1 MTSVSNSSF
10 VFALWSPNIRDV
22 FDMLFQFKNCTSTL
36 KECWGPLLLI
46 ILMENFSY
54 VDVPNFIKYTG
65 NSCYENLVCIDITL
79 VANSDS
85 LGSE

>member
-1 MTSVSNSSF
+1 
-10 VFALWSPNIRDV
+10 
-22 FDMLFQFKNCTSTL
+22 L

-46 ILMENFSY
+46 ILMEKFSY

-79 VANSDS
+79 VASSDS